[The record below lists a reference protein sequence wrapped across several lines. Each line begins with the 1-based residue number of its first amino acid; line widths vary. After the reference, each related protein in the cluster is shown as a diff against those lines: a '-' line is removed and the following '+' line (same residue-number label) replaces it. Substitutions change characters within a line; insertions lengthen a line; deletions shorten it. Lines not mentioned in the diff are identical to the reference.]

1 MDRRAI
7 TDDEVA
13 AAALKLMGYEWDKS
27 YYTES
32 TCLWKISRSNGAKFN
47 LVMPKT
53 LTATELYEYISS
65 LK

>member
-1 MDRRAI
+1 MDRRGNS
-7 TDDEVA
+7 DDEVA
-13 AAALKLMGYEWDKS
+13 EAALKLLGYKWDKS

-32 TCLWKISRSNGAKFN
+32 TCLWKISRSNGTEIN

-53 LTATELYEYISS
+53 LTATALYEYITR

>member
-13 AAALKLMGYEWDKS
+13 EAALKLMGYAWDKS

-32 TCLWKISRSNGAKFN
+32 TCLWEISRSNGTKFD

-53 LTATELYEYISS
+53 LTVTELYEYISR